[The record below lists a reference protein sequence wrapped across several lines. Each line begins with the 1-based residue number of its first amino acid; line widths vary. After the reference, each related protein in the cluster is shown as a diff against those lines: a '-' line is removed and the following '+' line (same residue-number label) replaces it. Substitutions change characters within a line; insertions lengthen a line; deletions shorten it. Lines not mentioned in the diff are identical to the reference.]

1 MEILQVFM
9 QIIKKKM
16 KYLVLLLL
24 TSCAPI
30 HSFMMDNAYIFES
43 DYTLEC
49 ITEENIMRCKEI
61 D

>member
-1 MEILQVFM
+1 M
-9 QIIKKKM
+9 QIIKKEM
-16 KYLVLLLL
+16 KYLVVLLL
-24 TSCAPI
+24 TSCSPF

-43 DYTLEC
+43 DYSLEC

>member
-9 QIIKKKM
+9 QIVKKKM
-16 KYLVLLLL
+16 KYLVVLLL
-24 TSCAPI
+24 TSCSPF
-30 HSFMMDNAYIFES
+30 HNFMMDNAYIFES

-61 D
+61 